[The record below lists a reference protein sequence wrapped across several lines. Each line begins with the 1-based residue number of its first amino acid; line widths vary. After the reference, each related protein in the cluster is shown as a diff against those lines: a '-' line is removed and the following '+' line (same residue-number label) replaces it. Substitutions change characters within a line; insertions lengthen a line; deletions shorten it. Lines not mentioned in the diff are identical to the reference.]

1 MRKWGTTIF
10 FADVSVS
17 KKCTKPQNFCECF
30 TKFGGGVV
38 FLTQTKLSSI
48 ISPFGDLVW
57 PRDMLVMIQTLAKT
71 VFNEKTVFTNAHYN
85 LAPPALPCCGLIKLN
100 KKFECST
107 FCGIKP
113 KIEYLL
119 KPVLLILSFADA
131 KLINKQ

>member
-1 MRKWGTTIF
+1 MSLSQKSAQNPKL
-10 FADVSVS
+10 FASVL
-17 KKCTKPQNFCECF
+17 QNL
-30 TKFGGGVV
+30 GGGVV

>member
-1 MRKWGTTIF
+1 MSLSQKSAQNPKIF
-10 FADVSVS
+10 ASVL
-17 KKCTKPQNFCECF
+17 QNL
-30 TKFGGGVV
+30 GGGVV

-119 KPVLLILSFADA
+119 KDNIFNSFYLR
-131 KLINKQ
+131 KLTIN